1 MLLSMTL
8 ENYRSF
14 AEEVTLDLQRRSFHT
29 LRPRLGEH
37 WRALVLP
44 RAAIFG
50 ANAAGKS
57 NVIAPLGHLKTAVL
71 SSLRNPDVLKRLYD
85 PHRHKMGDDV
95 VFDLEYVADD
105 IRYRWVLT
113 LDAQGVVSEI
123 LDANEK
129 RSWKEV
135 FHRTRDEIQF
145 NKNLDIPKAAR
156 DNISEFMTP
165 WVLTFSAWLTVKTP
179 GRFIGGARWWID
191 SLLPMV
197 TCDDEDRDTRH
208 AWVID
213 IAAKHGHWLK
223 LLKLALSTADVGVS
237 DVRVVE
243 EKLPEDIK
251 RIHFIVNRES
261 GDLEILDD
269 PSKLGIEDIENYIK
283 YIEFRHGEGDDA
295 FSLSEDDESQGT
307 RVWMDVAIPAYLAL
321 QKGSVLVIDE
331 IDSSLHPALVRELI
345 GYFGDPELNTNG
357 AQLIFTTHD
366 ITLLGKHPIEA
377 LDREEVWFA
386 EKHGVESTLV
396 ALDEFALREPHNIER
411 RYFQGVFGAVPITEG
426 SGLKLALESMRRKD
440 FEASGESAE

>member
-1 MLLSMTL
+1 
-8 ENYRSF
+8 
-14 AEEVTLDLQRRSFHT
+14 
-29 LRPRLGEH
+29 
-37 WRALVLP
+37 
-44 RAAIFG
+44 
-50 ANAAGKS
+50 
-57 NVIAPLGHLKTAVL
+57 
-71 SSLRNPDVLKRLYD
+71 
-85 PHRHKMGDDV
+85 MGDDV

>member
-1 MLLSMTL
+1 MTL

-29 LRPRLGEH
+29 LRPRPSEH
-37 WRALVLP
+37 WRELVLP

-57 NVIAPLGHLKTAVL
+57 NVIAPLGQLRTAVL
-71 SSLRNPDVLKRLYD
+71 FSLRNPDVLKRLYD
-85 PHRHKMGDDV
+85 PHRHKMGEDA
-95 VFDLEYVADD
+95 VFDLEYVVDD

-113 LDAQGVVSEI
+113 LDAQGVASET
-123 LDANEK
+123 LDANER

-135 FHRTRDEIQF
+135 FHRTRDEIHF

-165 WVLTFSAWLTVKTP
+165 WALTFSAWLTVKTP
-179 GRFIGGARWWID
+179 GRFIGGARWWKD

-208 AWVID
+208 KWIID
-213 IAAKHGHWLK
+213 IAAKHGHWLR

-269 PSKLGIEDIENYIK
+269 PSKC
-283 YIEFRHGEGDDA
+283 
-295 FSLSEDDESQGT
+295 Q
-307 RVWMDVAIPAYLAL
+307 
-321 QKGSVLVIDE
+321 
-331 IDSSLHPALVRELI
+331 
-345 GYFGDPELNTNG
+345 
-357 AQLIFTTHD
+357 
-366 ITLLGKHPIEA
+366 
-377 LDREEVWFA
+377 
-386 EKHGVESTLV
+386 
-396 ALDEFALREPHNIER
+396 
-411 RYFQGVFGAVPITEG
+411 
-426 SGLKLALESMRRKD
+426 
-440 FEASGESAE
+440 